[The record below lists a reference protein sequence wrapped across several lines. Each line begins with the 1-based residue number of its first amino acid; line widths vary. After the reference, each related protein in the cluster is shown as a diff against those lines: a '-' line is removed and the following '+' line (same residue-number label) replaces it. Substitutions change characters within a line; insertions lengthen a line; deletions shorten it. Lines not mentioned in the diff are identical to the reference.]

1 MVAAPAAMFV
11 ARHGF
16 PRSSKGIAMHC
27 LAKFLTGTVA
37 ALALGAG
44 MAMPAKAQDAAKLND
59 LEIAHVAYTASL
71 VDIRYAHLALA
82 LSSNGEVR
90 NFAETMIRD
99 HTAVNDKALALLK
112 KLNLAPQDNGVSQ
125 SLVKGAGMAV
135 DDMRKLDGKAFDAK
149 YVANELAYHQAV
161 NGLLGSTFIP
171 NAKNAELKAL
181 LEVAQPIFKE
191 HETHVSGLV
200 AAMK

>member
-1 MVAAPAAMFV
+1 MNSFARLCSAAVAA
-11 ARHGF
+11 
-16 PRSSKGIAMHC
+16 I
-27 LAKFLTGTVA
+27 VA
-37 ALALGAG
+37 ATFAVSA
-44 MAMPAKAQDAAKLND
+44 PAQDAAKLND
-59 LEIAHVAYTASL
+59 LEIAHVAYTASN

-112 KLNLAPQDNGVSQ
+112 KLNLSPQDNGVSQ
-125 SLVKGAGMAV
+125 SLVKGSDMAV
-135 DDMRKLDGKAFDAK
+135 EAMRKLEGKAFDAK
-149 YVANELAYHQAV
+149 YVENELAYHQAV

-181 LEVAQPIFKE
+181 LEVAQPIFKQ

-200 AAMK
+200 KAMK